1 MSLSKFFNNYA
12 GMPKEIKY
20 LIYASIM
27 PSVAF
32 GLIYTDISYFLTV
45 VQGIPADFAGIVISS
60 MGISTFVASILLG
73 IGADI
78 YGRKKL
84 LVIGNLLASII
95 LAVLA
100 LTTNPFLLIIA
111 AILEGISEAAVWTS
125 NSVMLADKAS
135 NEKRNNVFSFYGFI
149 QSIAFA
155 IGSFAVP
162 AVIVFEILGFSNRE
176 SHIILY
182 FSIAILGLISTL
194 IILKVSESKKLKPSK
209 VGIRDFLS
217 TKSKNILLKFT
228 LTSAILAFGAGL
240 VVPLMTLWFSLKYG
254 ISDIVSAPILA
265 VSSLL
270 IGLATLISPFL
281 AKRYGLI
288 KAIVLTQLTST
299 FFMFGIPFSPNFGLA
314 GFLYSMRALLMNMG
328 APLSQS
334 MIMGL
339 VAEDERGTA
348 AGISGALWR
357 LPNAL
362 STFIGAWMMGIGFL
376 AEPFFVSSLF
386 YVISIVLFW
395 HYFRRV
401 KMPEEMVTKSKE
413 NSSQIAFS

>member
-1 MSLSKFFNNYA
+1 MSLSKFFSNYA

-20 LIYASIM
+20 LIFASIM

-32 GLIYTDISYFLTV
+32 GLIFTDISYFLTV
-45 VQGIPADFAGIVISS
+45 VQGIPADFVGIVISS

-84 LVIGNLLASII
+84 LIIGNVLANITLI
-95 LAVLA
+95 VLA
-100 LTTNPFLLIIA
+100 LTTDPFFLIIA
-111 AILEGISEAAVWTS
+111 AILEGISEAAIWTS
-125 NSVMLADKAS
+125 NSALLADKAT
-135 NEKRNNVFSFYGFI
+135 NEKRNSVFSFYGFI

-155 IGSFAVP
+155 IGSFAIP
-162 AVIVFEILGFSNRE
+162 AVIVFELLGFSNRE
-176 SHIILY
+176 SHILLY
-182 FSIAILGLISTL
+182 FSIAVLGLVSTL
-194 IILKVSESKKLKPSK
+194 IMLRVSESKKLKPSK
-209 VGIRDFLS
+209 AGIRDFLS
-217 TKSKNILLKFT
+217 SKSKNILLKFAI
-228 LTSAILAFGAGL
+228 TSAILAFGAGL
-240 VVPLMTLWFSLKYG
+240 VVPLMTLWFNLKYG

-281 AKRYGLI
+281 AKRYGLT

-299 FFMFGIPFSPNFGLA
+299 FFMFGIPFSPNFALA
-314 GFLYSMRALLMNMG
+314 GILYSMRALLMNMG

-348 AGISGALWR
+348 SGISGALWR

-362 STFIGAWMMGIGFL
+362 STFVGACMMGIGFL
-376 AEPFFVSSLF
+376 AEPFLVSSLF
-386 YVISIVLFW
+386 YIISIMLFW
-395 HYFRRV
+395 HYFRKV
-401 KMPEEMVTKSKE
+401 KLPEEIITESKE
-413 NSSQIAFS
+413 HSSQVAFS